1 MRNSK
6 VSEFDN
12 KIATRLALALRDM
25 KPSSELNGSSKTN
38 SVDGDEKE
46 KLKLKNLKQKIKKDG
61 RTFIPVQTKS
71 LRNFQRN
78 SFTYA
83 HTGNWI

>member
-25 KPSSELNGSSKTN
+25 KPSSELNGSSNTN
-38 SVDGDEKE
+38 SVDGNEK
-46 KLKLKNLKQKIKKDG
+46 
-61 RTFIPVQTKS
+61 
-71 LRNFQRN
+71 
-78 SFTYA
+78 
-83 HTGNWI
+83 